1 MLAQELLNDGGQTLG
16 LVLGDEGA
24 APGHGNEAS
33 LGKEACEAPS
43 VLGRKELVL
52 RRPNDERQL
61 VEASQRLCRLVGVA
75 DIDGTQQ
82 SREVAPDSGT
92 PADGVGVGTHDPR
105 LDRVSGR
112 PAVGEGQTLDE
123 SRLNRLRHAPH
134 QIARARDPQRIALR
148 ARRELLERFARGEDK
163 PSDALGVVADE
174 PLRDGA
180 AGVVG
185 DDRDVVELERLE
197 QVGHYPGEAGK
208 REVGALLH
216 GVRVRSERK
225 VGRDAAAPF
234 CKPGHD
240 TSPEVAVHPDAVD
253 ENDRRATAAL
263 AILDHPPGR
272 ATDRRSPS
280 AALMDTTASRWRAPC
295 FVDGG

>member
-1 MLAQELLNDGGQTLG
+1 VLAQELLNDGGQTLG

-52 RRPNDERQL
+52 RRPNDERRL

-82 SREVAPDSGT
+82 SRKVAPDSGT

-134 QIARARDPQRIALR
+134 QSARARDPQQIALR
-148 ARRELLERFARGEDK
+148 ARRELLERIARGEDK

-185 DDRDVVELERLE
+185 DDRDV
-197 QVGHYPGEAGK
+197 
-208 REVGALLH
+208 GALLH
-216 GVRVRSERK
+216 GVRVRSERE

>member
-1 MLAQELLNDGGQTLG
+1 
-16 LVLGDEGA
+16 
-24 APGHGNEAS
+24 
-33 LGKEACEAPS
+33 
-43 VLGRKELVL
+43 
-52 RRPNDERQL
+52 
-61 VEASQRLCRLVGVA
+61 VGVA

-134 QIARARDPQRIALR
+134 QIARARDPQQIALR
-148 ARRELLERFARGEDK
+148 ARGGGRRAIARRRRRCRWRRSRRRRARAPRAGRPLPGRGREARGRCP
-163 PSDALGVVADE
+163 PSRGSSALRAEGRA
-174 PLRDGA
+174 RCS
-180 AGVVG
+180 
-185 DDRDVVELERLE
+185 
-197 QVGHYPGEAGK
+197 
-208 REVGALLH
+208 GALLQAWARHLARGRRSPRRRGRKRPASH
-216 GVRVRSERK
+216 GRARDTRS
-225 VGRDAAAPF
+225 
-234 CKPGHD
+234 
-240 TSPEVAVHPDAVD
+240 S
-253 ENDRRATAAL
+253 
-263 AILDHPPGR
+263 PPGR